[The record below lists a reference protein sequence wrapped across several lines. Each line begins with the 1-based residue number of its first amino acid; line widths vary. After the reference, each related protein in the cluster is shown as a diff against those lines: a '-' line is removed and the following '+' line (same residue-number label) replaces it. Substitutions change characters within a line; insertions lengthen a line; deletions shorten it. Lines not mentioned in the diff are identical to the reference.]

1 MLQSTRLLSPFINLK
16 LFTSLRL
23 SSTTWLKKITST
35 RNMARINNQDDDGDS
50 NSSSNNPCDGV
61 VRGNV
66 RVLQKLF
73 QKRHHVADPF
83 KVGVSFLAK
92 ETLREIHLTDS
103 FIVSIDNEPLAM
115 SLVPLSHSEGFHS
128 SFDAYIMVYHSG
140 SEEVI
145 NKLVSLGK
153 LVVVIRMDQD
163 LPICKPLPE
172 MIAQRENCH
181 VTSGSE
187 DEFDSGMLC
196 LSRRLRDRRRWG
208 SQSSAHAVCH

>member
-1 MLQSTRLLSPFINLK
+1 MLQTTTRLLSPFINLK
-16 LFTSLRL
+16 LFTSFRLR
-23 SSTTWLKKITST
+23 STAWLKKITT
-35 RNMARINNQDDDGDS
+35 TPRNMTQINPPRDQDGDS
-50 NSSSNNPCDGV
+50 GDNGSNNPPATAWS
-61 VRGNV
+61 
-66 RVLQKLF
+66 KLF

-187 DEFDSGMLC
+187 DEFDSGMLR

-208 SQSSAHAVCH
+208 SHSSAHAVCH